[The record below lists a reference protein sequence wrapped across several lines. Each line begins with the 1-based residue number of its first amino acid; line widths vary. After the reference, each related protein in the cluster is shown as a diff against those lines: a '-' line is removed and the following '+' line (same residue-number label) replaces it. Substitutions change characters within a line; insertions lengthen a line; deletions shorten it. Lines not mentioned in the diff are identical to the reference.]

1 MLPKYAPK
9 NVNGT
14 EIPNHIARIP
24 MRVLKEMA
32 ADDPSTQRI
41 RFIMKRSTKTI
52 LGRKKCRQ
60 ETIHLQEN
68 AIIIFDVNV
77 RTFFG
82 GKDIINDKAKP

>member
-24 MRVLKEMA
+24 IRVPKEIA

-41 RFIMKRSTKTI
+41 RFIKKRSTKTT
-52 LGRKKCRQ
+52 LGRKKHHQ
-60 ETIHLQEN
+60 ETICFQEN
-68 AIIIFDVNV
+68 VIIILDVNV
-77 RTFFG
+77 RTFFWWEG
-82 GKDIINDKAKP
+82 YNK